1 LAASLPYLSSNKNID
16 HLFSA
21 IGSAKVPDRFT
32 QEFLSS
38 TVGLTGSNDRQMIAL
53 LKALRFLDQSGSP
66 TSTYRLLKSKDTAK
80 QAIAQGIRE
89 AYAPLFAANETANEL
104 TNEKLKGLVSQVA
117 GTDDDMTSRIVATLS
132 ALLRQ
137 ADFSLVAH
145 DRVKAASHQERTAE
159 PVTQLPVP
167 VSSGKGM
174 RPEFHYNLQIHL
186 PNNATE
192 EVYLNIFN
200 ALRKTFQ

>member
-1 LAASLPYLSSNKNID
+1 
-16 HLFSA
+16 
-21 IGSAKVPDRFT
+21 
-32 QEFLSS
+32 
-38 TVGLTGSNDRQMIAL
+38 
-53 LKALRFLDQSGSP
+53 
-66 TSTYRLLKSKDTAK
+66 
-80 QAIAQGIRE
+80 
-89 AYAPLFAANETANEL
+89 
-104 TNEKLKGLVSQVA
+104 
-117 GTDDDMTSRIVATLS
+117 MTSRIVATLS

-145 DRVKAASHQERTAE
+145 DRVKATSYEERKPE
-159 PVTQLPVP
+159 PVTSPP
-167 VSSGKGM
+167 ASISSSKGM

>member
-1 LAASLPYLSSNKNID
+1 MAASLPYLASNKNVEQ
-16 HLFSA
+16 LFSA
-21 IGSAKVPDRFT
+21 IASAKVPDRFT

-38 TVGLTGSNDRQMIAL
+38 TIGLTGSNDRQMIPL
-53 LKALRFLDQSGSP
+53 LRGLRFLDQSGAP
-66 TSTYRLLKSKDTAK
+66 TSSYRLLKSKDTAK

-89 AYAPLFAANETANEL
+89 AYGPLFAANETANEL

-117 GTDDDMTSRIVATLS
+117 GTDDDMTARIVGTLT

-137 ADFSLVAH
+137 ADFSSHTQV
-145 DRVKAASHQERTAE
+145 RPKTSVPEEKAADAG
-159 PVTQLPVP
+159 VP
-167 VSSGKGM
+167 PPPPFNTGKGM

-192 EVYLNIFN
+192 DVYLNIFN